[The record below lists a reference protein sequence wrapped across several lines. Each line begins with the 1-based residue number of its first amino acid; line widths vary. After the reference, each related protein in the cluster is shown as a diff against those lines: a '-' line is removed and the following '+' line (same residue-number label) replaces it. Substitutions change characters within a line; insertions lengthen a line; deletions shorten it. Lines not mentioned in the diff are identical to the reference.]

1 MPTVD
6 QEQIESIVS
15 EATATGRL
23 QPEKA
28 RIMQQFLAQINERAR
43 VIYDAAMTLSAQMYD
58 RQQIAQFWKGQ
69 REIFEAQLA
78 IANGLK
84 RKIRPSGDPRTQE
97 LLVVLEDVTT
107 TLEDLVSA
115 TSEHY
120 EFHA

>member
-1 MPTVD
+1 
-6 QEQIESIVS
+6 
-15 EATATGRL
+15 
-23 QPEKA
+23 
-28 RIMQQFLAQINERAR
+28 MQQFLTQINERAR

-58 RQQIAQFWKGQ
+58 RQQIAEFWKGQ

-84 RKIRPSGDPRTQE
+84 RKIRPGDDSRIQE
-97 LLVVLEDVTT
+97 LLLVLDNVIA
-107 TLEDLVSA
+107 TLDDLVSA